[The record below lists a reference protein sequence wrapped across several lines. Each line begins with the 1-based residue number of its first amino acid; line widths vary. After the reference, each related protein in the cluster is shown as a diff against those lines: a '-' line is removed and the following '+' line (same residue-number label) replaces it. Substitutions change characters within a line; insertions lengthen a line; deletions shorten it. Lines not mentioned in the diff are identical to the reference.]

1 VTLVRKLAEHGLAVL
16 LVEQFA
22 ALALSIG
29 DRAYV
34 LQRGRIVYD
43 GSCPVLARSPDLLDR
58 LYLGDCAAS

>member
-1 VTLVRKLAEHGLAVL
+1 

-29 DRAYV
+29 DRACV

-43 GSCPVLARSPDLLDR
+43 GSCPALARSPDLLDR
-58 LYLGDCAAS
+58 LYLGDSAAS